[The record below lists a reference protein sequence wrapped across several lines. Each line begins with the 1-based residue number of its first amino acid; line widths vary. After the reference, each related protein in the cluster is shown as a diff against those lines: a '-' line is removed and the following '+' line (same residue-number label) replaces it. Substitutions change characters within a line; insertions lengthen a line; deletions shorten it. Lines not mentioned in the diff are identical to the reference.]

1 MSPFFFFYSRLYL
14 SIMDIRSYS
23 QPCPKFPAFL
33 FFFAFTA
40 VQTHALGL
48 RRAVPGR
55 KKSFDDLLKEHK
67 AAKEAMLKA
76 KAEEQA
82 VAAGGL
88 GLATNSLAS
97 TTPTL
102 VTAVTS
108 PAAVAA
114 VSAIKLGHPDMSVH
128 RDIKVAASALVSHAA
143 LQRSLKPTRPA
154 VSSVFQK

>member
-1 MSPFFFFYSRLYL
+1 MGGVFSFKKEKDSYRLRIFNIL
-14 SIMDIRSYS
+14 ML
-23 QPCPKFPAFL
+23 QAFL
-33 FFFAFTA
+33 FLLAFTA

-76 KAEEQA
+76 KAEEQS
-82 VAAGGL
+82 VTAGGL
-88 GLATNSLAS
+88 CLTTNSMAS

-108 PAAVAA
+108 PAALAA

-128 RDIKVAASALVSHAA
+128 RDIKVGSSTLVSHAV
-143 LQRSLKPTRPA
+143 LQRSLKSPRPA
-154 VSSVFQK
+154 VNSVFQK